1 MTDAAPDPPT
11 RAAASPPHDGDER
24 PEDELMLTIYS
35 ELRRLADR
43 HMAGEP
49 DSHTL
54 QPTALV
60 HEAYLRIL
68 GDTRTQWANEAH
80 LFAAAARAMRRILIE
95 RARRRKGPTRGGG
108 WRRVS
113 LEAGDLTFSTDPGE
127 LLALDD
133 ALDELEARDERA
145 FSIVMLRFFAGMSV
159 EKIAALLEISDR
171 TVKREW
177 RFARAWLRDR
187 VGDPRL
193 DADEPGED

>member
-1 MTDAAPDPPT
+1 MSH
-11 RAAASPPHDGDER
+11 ASSESPSGASQGLHRGRVDR
-24 PEDELMLTIYS
+24 PEDELMLVIYT

-43 HMAGEP
+43 HMAGES

-60 HEAYLRIL
+60 HEAYLRLL
-68 GDTRTQWANEAH
+68 GDSRTEWANEAH
-80 LFAAAARAMRRILIE
+80 LFAAAAQAMRRILIE

-108 WRRVS
+108 WKRIS
-113 LEAGDLTFSTDPGE
+113 LEAGDLTFATDPGE
-127 LLALDD
+127 LLALDG

-145 FSIVMLRFFAGMSV
+145 FRVVMLRFFAGMSV
-159 EKIAALLEISDR
+159 ERVAQALQISDR

-187 VGDPRL
+187 IGGGALIP
-193 DADEPGED
+193 DEDGEA